1 MFSLATPSSVVRTQ
15 VAAAIASIAA
25 IEIPRKEWN
34 DLITSL
40 CSNASN
46 DSLDIRNAALQTLG
60 FICEEIHPDDLTT
73 ELKNQIMSALI

>member
-1 MFSLATPSSVVRTQ
+1 MLFSLATPSTVVRTQ
-15 VAAAIASIAA
+15 VAAAIAAIAA

-46 DSLDIRNAALQTLG
+46 ESLEIRNAALQTLG
-60 FICEEIHPDDLTT
+60 FICEEIHPDD
-73 ELKNQIMSALI
+73 IP

>member
-1 MFSLATPSSVVRTQ
+1 MWVKLEPTFKEQIKQAVLFSLATPSAVVRTQ

-40 CSNASN
+40 CSNAGN
-46 DSLDIRNAALQTLG
+46 DSLDIRNAAL
-60 FICEEIHPDDLTT
+60 
-73 ELKNQIMSALI
+73 